1 MFGGKKK
8 TNQNSRD
15 PKAVEREEYFNN
27 RDFRHK
33 KMNKKKRSSTRKLS
47 IFAFILIA
55 ISVVTIAYGAFL
67 FNGLPPLSSLENPKT
82 DLATK
87 IYSEDGELIDQLFIE
102 NRTIVSVDAIPKDM
116 INAVIATEDRK
127 FYKHWGVDVD
137 RIVKAMMK
145 NIMAFS
151 VEEGAST
158 ITQQLARNLYR
169 VEIGNKVSI
178 TRKLRE
184 AITAVQ
190 IEKTYTKEEI
200 LLLYLNQV
208 YFGRGAYGVEAAS
221 KTFFDKSVTDL
232 TLDECAMLVGM
243 VKNPSGY
250 YDPIERPENCLNRR
264 NTVLNSMQE
273 EGYITKEVFELAK
286 NDPIKAQPKT
296 IQKKSTGLG
305 GQFSEYVRQILEKKS
320 EKYGFNIYRDGLI
333 VTTTL
338 NTRMQKFA
346 TDAVTNQLKDFQRS
360 FNSTWNW
367 KGNRQLLNDAVEKYI
382 KQSDEYKKAK
392 TDAERQKIFNKLKQD
407 NDFVEKVKEREIAV
421 QVGFVVIDPK
431 TGEIKAMVGQ
441 NPNYPFKYG
450 LNHVTQ
456 IKRQPGSSFKP
467 FVYTTALENGYSP
480 AYTISNEPLKVV
492 IGGQTWSPKGGGT
505 GGMVSL
511 RDGITQSINVIA
523 VRTAMEIAPID
534 QVIKLAH
541 KMGINSELPN
551 VLSLSLGVGE
561 VSPLEMTSA
570 YGVFPNEGIW
580 VEPHAILR
588 IEDRYGNIIEE
599 SIPETREVISE
610 GVAYM
615 MSDMMEDVVND
626 GTASSIRNWFNRPA
640 AGKTGTT
647 QDYTDAW
654 FVGFTPQLVAG
665 CWLGFDDPRI
675 KFGGGYGQGGRAAAP
690 IWGRFMKYVYD
701 DPQTTME
708 LKYFEMPPEVEEA
721 NICTVTGLLANETC
735 PAYHDLILKKN
746 TSRRCSMTHAYT
758 PTEGTESTGEPP
770 PGSIGF

>member
-1 MFGGKKK
+1 MFGNNKKNVNNAK
-8 TNQNSRD
+8 NI
-15 PKAVEREEYFNN
+15 EREEYFNN
-27 RDFRHK
+27 REYRRK
-33 KMNKKKRSSTRKLS
+33 MMNKKKKSSTRKLS
-47 IFAFILIA
+47 VFALLLIIFLIG
-55 ISVVTIAYGAFL
+55 VIAYGAYL
-67 FNGLPPLSSLENPKT
+67 FQGLPSLASLENPKT

-87 IYSEDGELIDQLFIE
+87 IYSEDGELIDKLFIE
-102 NRTIVSVDAIPKDM
+102 NRTVVSLEAIPKDL
-116 INAVIATEDRK
+116 INALIATEDRK
-127 FYKHWGVDVD
+127 FFNHWGIDLD
-137 RIVKAMMK
+137 RIVKAMIK
-145 NIMAFS
+145 NITSFS
-151 VEEGAST
+151 IKEGAST

-169 VEIGNKVSI
+169 DEIGQAISL

-221 KTFFDKSVTDL
+221 KTFFDKSVSEL
-232 TLDECAMLVGM
+232 TLDECAMLIGM

-250 YDPIERPENCLNRR
+250 YDPLEHPENCLERR
-264 NTVLNSMQE
+264 NLVLKNMQD
-273 EGYITKEVFELAK
+273 EGYISKEVFELAK

-296 IQKKSTGLG
+296 ISKQSNRLG
-305 GQFSEYVRQILEKKS
+305 GQFSEYVRQVLEKKA
-320 EKYGFNIYRDGLI
+320 EKYGFNIYRDGLV

-338 NTRMQKFA
+338 NSRMQKHA
-346 TDAVTNQLKDFQRS
+346 VDAVTNQLKEFQKS

-382 KQSDEYKKAK
+382 KQSDDYKKAK
-392 TDAERQKIFNKLKQD
+392 TDADRQKIFNKLKQD
-407 NDFVEKVKEREIAV
+407 NNFVDKVKEREIAV
-421 QVGFVVIDPK
+421 QVGFCVIDPK
-431 TGEIKAMVGQ
+431 TGQIKAMVGQ
-441 NPNYPFKYG
+441 NPNFPFKYG

-456 IKRQPGSSFKP
+456 IKRQPGSSFKA
-467 FVYTTALENGYSP
+467 FVYTTAIENGYSP
-480 AYTISNEPLKVV
+480 AYSISNDPLKVV

-511 RDGITQSINVIA
+511 REGITHSINIVA

-541 KMGINSELPN
+541 KMGIQSDLPN
-551 VLSLSLGVGE
+551 VLSLALGVGE

-580 VEPHAILR
+580 VEPHAILK

-610 GVAYM
+610 GVAYI

-626 GTASSIRNWFNRPA
+626 GTAASIRNWFNRPA

-675 KFGGGYGQGGRAAAP
+675 KFGGSYGQGGRAAAP

-708 LKYFEMPPEVEEA
+708 LKYFEMPPDVEEA
-721 NICTVTGLLANETC
+721 NICSVTGLLANETC
-735 PAYHDLILKKN
+735 PAYTDLILKKN
-746 TSRRCSMTHAYT
+746 ANRRCSITHSYI
-758 PTEGTESTGEPP
+758 PTESTESTGEPP

>member
-1 MFGGKKK
+1 MTGSKKK
-8 TNQNSRD
+8 NT
-15 PKAVEREEYFNN
+15 KTIERQEYFNN
-27 RDFRHK
+27 RDYRRR
-33 KMNKKKRSSTRKLS
+33 MVNKKKKSSIRRFS
-47 IFAFILIA
+47 AFFI
-55 ISVVTIAYGAFL
+55 VVAGLAVLFFTYGAYL
-67 FNGLPPLSSLENPKT
+67 VNGLPPLSSLEKPKT
-82 DLATK
+82 DLATR

-102 NRTIVSVDAIPKDM
+102 NRTIVSIDAIPKDL

-127 FYKHWGVDVD
+127 FYKHWGIDMD
-137 RIVKAMMK
+137 RVVKAFFK
-145 NIMAFS
+145 NLFAFS
-151 VEEGAST
+151 IKEGAST

-169 VEIGNKVSI
+169 DEIGQAISL

-208 YFGRGAYGVEAAS
+208 YFGRGAYGVEAAA
-221 KTFFDKSVTDL
+221 KTFFDKSVSEL
-232 TLDECAMLVGM
+232 TLDECATLVGM

-250 YDPIERPENCLNRR
+250 YDPVENPQNCLERR
-264 NTVLNSMQE
+264 NIVLNNMYE
-273 EGYITKEVFELAK
+273 EDYITKEVYELAK
-286 NDPIKAQPKT
+286 NDPIKAQPK
-296 IQKKSTGLG
+296 ISQRQNKSGIAD
-305 GQFSEYVRQILEKKS
+305 QFTEYVRQTLEKKA
-320 EKYGFNIYRDGLI
+320 EKYGFNIYRDGLV

-338 NTRMQKFA
+338 NSKMQKHA
-346 TDAVTNQLKDFQRS
+346 TDAVSNQLKEFQKS

-367 KGNRQLLNDAVEKYI
+367 KANKEILNDAVERTI

-392 TDAERQKIFNKLKQD
+392 SDAERQKIYNKLKLD
-407 NDFVEKVKEREIAV
+407 EGFINKVKEREIAV
-421 QVGFVVIDPK
+421 QVGFVCIDPK
-431 TGEIKAMVGQ
+431 TGQIKAMVGQ

-456 IKRQPGSSFKP
+456 IKRQPGSSFKA
-467 FVYTTALENGYSP
+467 FVYTTAIDNGYSP
-480 AYTISNEPLKVV
+480 AYTISNDPLRVV

-511 RDGITQSINVIA
+511 RDGITHSINIVA
-523 VRTAMEIAPID
+523 VRTSMELAPID
-534 QVIKLAH
+534 QVIKTAH

-551 VLSLSLGVGE
+551 VLSLALGVGE

-570 YGVFPNEGIW
+570 YGCFPNEGFW
-580 VEPHAILR
+580 VEPHAIIK

-599 SIPETREVISE
+599 SIPETREAISD
-610 GVAYM
+610 GVAYTM
-615 MSDMMEDVVND
+615 CDMMEGVVND
-626 GTASSIRNWFNRPA
+626 GTAASIRNYFNRPA

-654 FVGFTPQLVAG
+654 FIGFTPQLVAG
-665 CWLGFDDPRI
+665 VWLGFDDSRI
-675 KFGGGYGQGGRAAAP
+675 KFGGAYGQGGRAAAP

-708 LKYFEMPPEVEEA
+708 LKYFEMPPDVEEA

-735 PAYHDLILKKN
+735 PSYHDLILKRN
-746 TSRRCSMTHAYT
+746 MSRKCSMSHSYSD
-758 PTEGTESTGEPP
+758 PGSTESTGEPP

>member
-1 MFGGKKK
+1 MFDGKKK
-8 TNQNSRD
+8 KNTNIT
-15 PKAVEREEYFNN
+15 EREEYFNN
-27 RDFRHK
+27 RDYRRK
-33 KMNKKKRSSTRKLS
+33 MMNKKKSSSKRKLS
-47 IFAFILIA
+47 VFALMLIIIGFVVIF
-55 ISVVTIAYGAFL
+55 YGAFL

-87 IYSEDGELIDQLFIE
+87 IYSEDGELIDQLYIE
-102 NRTIVSVDAIPKDM
+102 NRTIVSIDAIPKDL
-116 INAVIATEDRK
+116 INALIATEDRK
-127 FYKHWGVDVD
+127 FYKHWGIDVD
-137 RIVKAMMK
+137 RIIKAMFK
-145 NIMAFS
+145 NVMSFS
-151 VEEGAST
+151 IKEGAST

-169 VEIGNKVSI
+169 DEIGQAISL

-184 AITAVQ
+184 AITAIQ

-200 LLLYLNQV
+200 LLLYMNQI
-208 YFGRGAYGVEAAS
+208 YFGRGAYGVEAAA
-221 KTFFDKSVTDL
+221 KTFFDKSVSDL
-232 TLDECAMLVGM
+232 TLDECATLIGM

-250 YDPIERPENCLNRR
+250 YDPIEHPENCMDRR
-264 NTVLNSMQE
+264 NTVLNNMQE
-273 EGYITKEVFELAK
+273 EGYITKEVYNLAK
-286 NDPIKAQPKT
+286 NDPIKAQPRT
-296 IQKKSTGLG
+296 VQKQNPGGLG
-305 GQFSEYVRQILEKKS
+305 GQFSEYVRQVLEKKA

-333 VTTTL
+333 VTTSL
-338 NTRMQKFA
+338 NSRMQKHA
-346 TDAVTNQLKDFQRS
+346 VDAVNNQLKDFQKS

-367 KGNRQLLNDAVEKYI
+367 KGNRDLLNDALDKYI

-392 TDAERQKIFNKLKQD
+392 TDADRQKIYNKLKQD
-407 NDFVEKVKEREIAV
+407 NNFVEKVKEREIAV
-421 QVGFVVIDPK
+421 QVGFVCIDPR

-441 NPNYPFKYG
+441 NPNFPFKYG

-456 IKRQPGSSFKP
+456 IKRQPGSSFKA
-467 FVYTTALENGYSP
+467 FVYTTAIENGYSP
-480 AYTISNEPLKVV
+480 AYTISNDPLSVV
-492 IGGQTWSPKGGGT
+492 IGGRTWSPKGGGT

-511 RDGITQSINVIA
+511 RDGITHSINIVA
-523 VRTAMEIAPID
+523 VRTAMELAPID

-541 KMGINSELPN
+541 KMGITSELPN
-551 VLSLSLGVGE
+551 VLSLALGVGE

-580 VEPHAILR
+580 VEPHAIIK

-610 GVAYM
+610 GVAYIM
-615 MSDMMEDVVND
+615 ADMMEGVVNE
-626 GTASSIRNWFNRPA
+626 GTATSIRNFFNRPA

-654 FVGFTPQLVAG
+654 FVGYTPQLVAG

-675 KFGGGYGQGGRAAAP
+675 KFGGSYGQGGRAAAP

-708 LKYFEMPPEVEEA
+708 LKYFEMPSDVEEA
-721 NICTVTGLLANETC
+721 NICSVTGLLANETC
-735 PAYHDLILKKN
+735 PAYTDLILKKN
-746 TSRRCSMTHAYT
+746 ATRKCSMTHAFT
-758 PTEGTESTGEPP
+758 PTEGSESTGDPP

>member
-1 MFGGKKK
+1 MQRNKK
-8 TNQNSRD
+8 T
-15 PKAVEREEYFNN
+15 PKTIEREEYFNN
-27 RDFRHK
+27 RDYRR
-33 KMNKKKRSSTRKLS
+33 KMMKKKKRSSTRKLS
-47 IFAFILIA
+47 LFAIILIVLGGL
-55 ISVVTIAYGAFL
+55 SVAYAAFL

-102 NRTIVSVDAIPKDM
+102 NRTIVSVEAIPKDL
-116 INAVIATEDRK
+116 INALIATEDRK
-127 FYKHWGVDVD
+127 FYSHWGVDLD
-137 RIVKAMMK
+137 RIVKAMVK
-145 NIMAFS
+145 NILAFS

-169 VEIGNKVSI
+169 TEIGRAISI
-178 TRKLRE
+178 TRKMKE

-208 YFGRGAYGVEAAS
+208 YFGRGAYGVEAAA
-221 KTFFDKSVTDL
+221 KTFFDKSVTEL
-232 TLDECAMLVGM
+232 TLDECAMLVAM
-243 VKNPSGY
+243 LKNPSGY
-250 YDPIERPENCLNRR
+250 YDPIENPENCLNRR
-264 NTVLNSMQE
+264 NLVLNNMYE
-273 EGYITKEVFELAK
+273 ENYITKEVLELAK
-286 NDPIKAQPKT
+286 NDPVKAQPRT
-296 IQKKSTGLG
+296 IQKKSTVLG
-305 GQFSEYVRQILEKKS
+305 GQFSEYVRQILEKKA
-320 EKYGFNIYRDGLI
+320 EKYGFNIYRDGL
-333 VTTTL
+333 VVRTTL
-338 NTRMQKFA
+338 NSRMQKHA
-346 TDAVTNQLKDFQRS
+346 VDAVTNQLKEFQRS
-360 FNSTWNW
+360 FTSNWNW
-367 KGNRQLLNDAVEKYI
+367 KGNRDILNSAVDKYI
-382 KQSDEYKKAK
+382 KQGDEYKKAK
-392 TDAERQKIFNKLKQD
+392 TDAERQKVYNKLKQD
-407 NDFVEKVKEREIAV
+407 QAFVDKVKEREIAV
-421 QVGFVVIDPK
+421 QVGFVCIDPK
-431 TGEIKAMVGQ
+431 TGQIKAMVGQ
-441 NPNYPFKYG
+441 NPNFPFKYG

-467 FVYTTALENGYSP
+467 FVYATAIDNGYSP
-480 AYTISNEPLKVV
+480 AYSISNDPLRVV

-511 RDGITQSINVIA
+511 RTGITSSINVVA
-523 VRTAMEIAPID
+523 VRTSMELAPMD

-551 VLSLSLGVGE
+551 VLSLALGVGE

-570 YGVFPNEGIW
+570 FGVFPNEGIW
-580 VEPHAILR
+580 VEPHAIIR
-588 IEDRYGNIIEE
+588 IEDRYGNIIEDI
-599 SIPETREVISE
+599 IPETREAISE
-610 GVAYM
+610 GVAYI
-615 MSDMMEDVVND
+615 MSDMMEDVVNE
-626 GTASSIRNWFNRPA
+626 GTATSIRNYFNRPS

-675 KFGGGYGQGGRAAAP
+675 KFGGSFGQGGRAAAP

-721 NICTVTGLLANETC
+721 NVCSVTGLLGNETC
-735 PAYHDLILKKN
+735 PSYVDLILKKN
-746 TSRRCSMTHAYT
+746 MVRRCNMSHSYESS
-758 PTEGTESTGEPP
+758 EGTESPGDPP

>member
-1 MFGGKKK
+1 MQDGKNRK
-8 TNQNSRD
+8 T
-15 PKAVEREEYFNN
+15 PKTVEREEYFNN
-27 RDFRHK
+27 REYRR
-33 KMNKKKRSSTRKLS
+33 KMMNRKRRSTKRKFGMFA
-47 IFAFILIA
+47 IFLLIVIGFGIAF
-55 ISVVTIAYGAFL
+55 TAFL
-67 FNGLPPLSSLENPKT
+67 FQGLPPLSSLENPKT

-87 IYSEDGELIDQLFIE
+87 IYSEDGELIDQFFIE
-102 NRTIVSVDAIPKDM
+102 NRTIVSLDAIPKDL
-116 INAVIATEDRK
+116 INALIATEDRK
-127 FYKHWGVDVD
+127 FFKHWGIDLD
-137 RIVKAMMK
+137 RIMKAMFK
-145 NIMAFS
+145 NITS
-151 VEEGAST
+151 LSIKEGAST

-169 VEIGNKVSI
+169 DEIGRAVNI
-178 TRKLRE
+178 TRKLKE

-190 IEKTYTKEEI
+190 IEKTYTKDEI

-208 YFGRGAYGVEAAS
+208 YFGRGAYGVEAAA
-221 KTFFDKSVTDL
+221 KTFFDKSVTEL

-250 YDPIERPENCLNRR
+250 YDPLENPENCMDRR
-264 NTVLNSMQE
+264 NTVLNNMYE
-273 EGYITKEVFELAK
+273 ESYITKEVYDLAK
-286 NDPIKAQPKT
+286 NDPIKAQPKS
-296 IQKKSTGLG
+296 IQKQSTGLG
-305 GQFSEYVRQILEKKS
+305 GQFSEYVRQLLEKKA

-333 VTTTL
+333 VTTSL
-338 NTRMQKFA
+338 NSKMQKHA
-346 TDAVTNQLKDFQRS
+346 VDAVTNQLKDFQKS

-367 KGNRQLLNDAVEKYI
+367 KGNRDLLNDAVDRYI

-392 TDAERQKIFNKLKQD
+392 TDADRQKVYNKLKQD
-407 NDFVEKVKEREIAV
+407 QVFVEKVKEREIAV
-421 QVGFVVIDPK
+421 QVGFVCIDPK
-431 TGEIKAMVGQ
+431 TGQIKAMVGQ
-441 NPNYPFKYG
+441 NPAFPFKYG

-456 IKRQPGSSFKP
+456 IKRQPGSSFKA
-467 FVYTTALENGYSP
+467 FVYTTAIDNGYSP
-480 AYTISNEPLKVV
+480 AYAISNDPLRVV

-511 RDGITQSINVIA
+511 REGITRSINVVA
-523 VRTAMEIAPID
+523 VRTAMELAPMD

-551 VLSLSLGVGE
+551 VLSLALGVGE

-570 YGVFPNEGIW
+570 FGVFPNEGIW
-580 VEPHAILR
+580 VEPHAILK
-588 IEDRYGNIIEE
+588 IEDRYGNIIEDV
-599 SIPETREVISE
+599 IPETREAISE
-610 GVAYM
+610 GVAYI

-626 GTASSIRNWFNRPA
+626 GTASSIRGFFNRPA

-675 KFGGGYGQGGRAAAP
+675 KFGGSYGQGGRAAAP

-701 DPQTTME
+701 DNETTMP
-708 LKYFEMPPEVEEA
+708 LAYFEMPPEVMEA

-735 PAYHDLILKKN
+735 PSYTDLILRKN
-746 TSRRCSMTHAYT
+746 AQKRCSMSHSYA
-758 PTEGTESTGEPP
+758 PSEGSESTGDPP